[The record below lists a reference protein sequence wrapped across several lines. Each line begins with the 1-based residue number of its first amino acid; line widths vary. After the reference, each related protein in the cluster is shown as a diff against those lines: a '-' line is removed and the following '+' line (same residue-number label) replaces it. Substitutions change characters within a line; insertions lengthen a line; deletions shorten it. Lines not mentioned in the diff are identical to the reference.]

1 MAVAPYNKKSDTTL
15 KSAFDEDE
23 IEKLMQSSSL
33 SLKDGNSFQKTTN
46 MNEEKTEKG
55 MHSSVLTVAS
65 TEKSLAENER
75 KPNSQRLD
83 AKSLLLILCLTTFEA
98 DYPEEFYEIVA
109 KSRLLSEILR
119 NVKPRRLTDAIQEM
133 S

>member
-46 MNEEKTEKG
+46 MNEEKKEKG

>member
-1 MAVAPYNKKSDTTL
+1 MAVAPYNKKSETTL
-15 KSAFDEDE
+15 KSASDEDE
-23 IEKLMQSSSL
+23 IERLMQSSSL
-33 SLKDGNSFQKTTN
+33 FLKDENSFQKTTN
-46 MNEEKTEKG
+46 MNAEKTEKR

-119 NVKPRRLTDAIQEM
+119 NVKPRRLTDAIQDM

>member
-1 MAVAPYNKKSDTTL
+1 MAVAPYNKKSETTL
-15 KSAFDEDE
+15 KSASDEDE
-23 IEKLMQSSSL
+23 IERLMQSSSL
-33 SLKDGNSFQKTTN
+33 FLKDENSFQKTTN
-46 MNEEKTEKG
+46 MNAEKTEKR